1 MLTRLM
7 TAYRNSVQPRMA
19 ALPMYNPNLEI
30 EAVGFEQRAG
40 RLGGVLITPWCMTL
54 VLLAN
59 EEDTWG
65 GMASGET
72 VEVDLP
78 AGRYS
83 CMLSMI
89 DGIVPHLSL
98 PLFTTV
104 QDFPDQDT
112 ARQVALEILRRLYAA
127 AADNADADEGAWS
140 EGRTRGKMT
149 RRELLRGFGARP

>member
-19 ALPMYNPNLEI
+19 GLPMYNPSLEI

-40 RLGGVLITPWCMTL
+40 RLGGVLITPWCMNL
-54 VLLAN
+54 VLLPN

-98 PLFTTV
+98 PLFTAV

-112 ARQVALEILRRLYAA
+112 ARQVASEVLRRLYSA
-127 AADNADADEGAWS
+127 AADNTGADEGNWS
-140 EGRTRGKMT
+140 ESRSPRKMT